1 MYLFAG
7 TKYENVLVKA
17 LTDEAFKALGRA
29 NLSDLTQG
37 FRMAA
42 DQLSETQTTEN
53 GRSGHL
59 KKLLKFKFWLFKF
72 AY

>member
-17 LTDEAFKALGRA
+17 LSNEAFKALGRA

-42 DQLSETQTTEN
+42 DQLSETQTTEDQDI
-53 GRSGHL
+53 
-59 KKLLKFKFWLFKF
+59 
-72 AY
+72 